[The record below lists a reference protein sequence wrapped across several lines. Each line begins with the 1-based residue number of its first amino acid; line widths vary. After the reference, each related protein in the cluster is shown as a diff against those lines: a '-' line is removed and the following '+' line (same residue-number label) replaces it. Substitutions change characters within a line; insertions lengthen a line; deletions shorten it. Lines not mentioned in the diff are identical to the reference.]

1 MKTLVIIPAYNE
13 EKNIVATV
21 ESLRARCPA
30 LDLLVVND
38 GSSDATGAL
47 CREHGYPLAEL
58 PVNLGIGGSVQ
69 TGYRYALAR
78 GYDAAVQLDADG
90 QHRPE
95 DIPAL
100 LAPLER
106 GEADL
111 VIGSRF
117 LDRGGFRSSPARR
130 LGIGFLSALVRALC
144 GVEVRD
150 VTSGLRAADRAVIA
164 FFAREYA
171 QDYPEPESV
180 LAAGMEGFRIREIG
194 VEMRPRQGG
203 ESSITPFR
211 GIYYMIKVSLALLL
225 RRAFERR
232 KTHAE

>member
-225 RRAFERR
+225 RRVLERR